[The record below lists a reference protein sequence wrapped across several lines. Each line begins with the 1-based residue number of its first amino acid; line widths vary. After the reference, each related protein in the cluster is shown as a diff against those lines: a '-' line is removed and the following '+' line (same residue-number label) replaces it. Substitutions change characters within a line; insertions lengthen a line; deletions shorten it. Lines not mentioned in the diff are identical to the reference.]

1 MSYHDRPELSATQ
14 LKSMAAGWRVFESEH
29 ITKTA
34 PRQESAAM
42 ALGSAIHAFILE
54 PDRFAEDYA
63 IIPQDCNDKRTKAYK
78 DWAAAYDGKIHL
90 KQDEASIIWI
100 LRNQFESD
108 KMAST
113 LFKSGTAETEHF
125 WESFGVK
132 CRGKFDW
139 LAGPIVVDI
148 KTCQDATDK
157 AFARDV
163 AQRRYDLQAAHYLS
177 AGVAD
182 RFIFVACETTSPYRV
197 RCYELGDVDL
207 QRANED
213 RQSLIEEY
221 AERRTRN
228 DWHEAGEN
236 ELRTIFLPNWRA

>member
-1 MSYHDRPELSATQ
+1 MDYHDRPELSATQ
-14 LKSMAAGWRVFESEH
+14 LKSMAAGWRVFEAEH

-42 ALGSAIHAFILE
+42 ALGSAIHAAILE
-54 PDRFAEDYA
+54 PDRFDADYVC
-63 IIPQDCNDKRTKAYK
+63 IPPQCDDKRTKAYK
-78 DWAAAYDGKIHL
+78 DWAAAHAGKKHL
-90 KQDEASIIWI
+90 KQDEWLPIEK
-100 LRNQFESD
+100 LRQGIRHD
-108 KMAST
+108 KMTST
-113 LFKSGTAETEHF
+113 LLNSGQVETEHF

-132 CRGKFDW
+132 CRAKMDW
-139 LAGPIVVDI
+139 LTEPIIVDI
-148 KTCQDATDK
+148 KTCQDATEN
-157 AFARDV
+157 AFAKD
-163 AQRRYDLQAAHYLS
+163 AKFYRYDLQAAHYLS

-197 RCYELGDVDL
+197 RCYELSDVDI

-221 AERRTRN
+221 AERRSRN

-236 ELRTIFLPNWRA
+236 ELRTIFLLNWRA

>member
-1 MSYHDRPELSATQ
+1 MNYHNRPELSATQ
-14 LKSMAAGWRVFESEH
+14 LKSMAAGWRVFEAEH

-42 ALGSAIHAFILE
+42 ALGSAIHAAILE
-54 PDRFAEDYA
+54 PERFDADYA
-63 IIPQDCNDKRTKAYK
+63 CIPPQCDDKRTKAYK
-78 DWAAAYDGKIHL
+78 EWAAAHEGKKHL
-90 KQDEASIIWI
+90 KQDEWLPIEKLRQSI
-100 LRNQFESD
+100 RHD

-113 LFKSGTAETEHF
+113 FLNSGRVETEHF
-125 WESFGVK
+125 WESFGVR
-132 CRGKFDW
+132 CRAKMDW
-139 LAGPIVVDI
+139 LTGRFVIDI
-148 KTCQDATDK
+148 KTCQDATEN
-157 AFARDV
+157 AFAKD
-163 AQRRYDLQAAHYLS
+163 AKFYRYDLQAAHYLS

-213 RQSLIEEY
+213 RQNLIEEY
-221 AERRTRN
+221 AERRSRN